1 MNWVRL
7 SVYAAILVNF
17 GLLLTFVTLT
27 AWGVQPDQAPRI
39 SSEETVVE
47 TLRQQV
53 NLSRSE
59 DTSVS
64 YQRDV
69 EKCNGSRPALHQGFT
84 IQDTSQGSSIVKLD
98 VGAATE
104 AMTAALLQGF
114 QLDDGAIS
122 VLVSG
127 NYVILM
133 DVTYFFRGHVDG
145 SQVKVYVTCVQS
157 DPAKDLVQISQLCR
171 KGRYCSLTFQGISYL
186 SQTAKL
192 HCEANHASDIVTAIV
207 NTHISL
213 AFY

>member
-17 GLLLTFVTLT
+17 GLFLTFVTLT
-27 AWGVQPDQAPRI
+27 AWEVQPDQAPRMTQ
-39 SSEETVVE
+39 EETVFE

-53 NLSRSE
+53 DQSRSE

-69 EKCNGSRPALHQGFT
+69 DKCNASRPALHQAFT

-104 AMTAALLQGF
+104 EMTAALLQGF
-114 QLDDGAIS
+114 QLDDGSIN

-127 NYVILM
+127 YYVILM
-133 DVTYFFRGHVDG
+133 DVTYFFRGHIDG
-145 SQVKVYVTCVQS
+145 SQVKVYVRCVQS
-157 DPAKDLVQISQLCR
+157 DPAKDLVRISQLCR
-171 KGRYCSLTFQGISYL
+171 IGRYCSLTFQSISYL
-186 SQTAKL
+186 SLTAKL
-192 HCEANHASDIVTAIV
+192 HCEANHASDIVTAIA

-213 AFY
+213 AFF